1 MSEKAKL
8 IAEMLE
14 MQKMFQDY
22 EHKNGVDSAEYF
34 AAKEG
39 HPLFGYAQ
47 KYQDLANKVDAMAH
61 EDKGSTRWFKSH

>member
-22 EHKNGVDSAEYF
+22 ESKNGVDASEYF

-39 HPLFGYAQ
+39 DPLFGYAE
-47 KYQDLANKVDAMAH
+47 KYQELANKVDEMAH
-61 EDKGSTRWFKSH
+61 KDKGSTRWFQSH